1 MGAPLPAHD
10 GGSAGSAGRGADAG
24 AAGAGHE
31 PAVDAGRGDAG
42 HAGGERPDA
51 GRSDA
56 GQGMPAT
63 RDAGQATDA
72 GHATDAG
79 RATDAGQAA
88 DAGQATDAGPA
99 PPPALCRM
107 AMTCNKTI
115 PNDPKITCTFSLAD
129 GARVT
134 EFDDHIGVELH
145 GRSSLTFP
153 KKNYSIELRDATG
166 ATKAT
171 DFMGM
176 GKESDWIL
184 DGMWADRSLMRNALV
199 FDAFRELGGLHYA
212 AKGRWCT
219 LDLNGKPQGIYRVE
233 EKIKR
238 DDDRVV
244 LTADDGT
251 GQSFIIKQDS
261 GGSVTLSIG
270 EEDHWELVYPNQDK
284 ATSAQLAG
292 VQAWL
297 DALGKALDNPTDPQV
312 GLLTL
317 LDRDAAVD
325 WILFEEMMKNIDA
338 YNLSVTFSRD
348 AGGLARLIPWDF
360 DLSLGQPTV
369 SGDTSVPAND
379 QPGGWIIH
387 HTSLSNALG
396 AVPDIV
402 QRLGPR
408 WRELRAGP
416 LSDAALQARL
426 DGYQVTLTAD
436 ALAQN
441 FTIWPLAQINYTQ
454 TWAPY
459 SLYPVSSY
467 ADEVSKLRAFLTAR
481 LAWIDAHVDAY
492 PN

>member
-10 GGSAGSAGRGADAG
+10 GGSGGSAGRGADAG

-31 PAVDAGRGDAG
+31 PAVDAGRGDAE

-129 GARVT
+129 GAGVT

-244 LTADDGT
+244 LTPP
-251 GQSFIIKQDS
+251 S
-261 GGSVTLSIG
+261 
-270 EEDHWELVYPNQDK
+270 
-284 ATSAQLAG
+284 
-292 VQAWL
+292 
-297 DALGKALDNPTDPQV
+297 
-312 GLLTL
+312 
-317 LDRDAAVD
+317 
-325 WILFEEMMKNIDA
+325 
-338 YNLSVTFSRD
+338 
-348 AGGLARLIPWDF
+348 
-360 DLSLGQPTV
+360 
-369 SGDTSVPAND
+369 PA
-379 QPGGWIIH
+379 
-387 HTSLSNALG
+387 
-396 AVPDIV
+396 
-402 QRLGPR
+402 
-408 WRELRAGP
+408 
-416 LSDAALQARL
+416 
-426 DGYQVTLTAD
+426 
-436 ALAQN
+436 
-441 FTIWPLAQINYTQ
+441 
-454 TWAPY
+454 
-459 SLYPVSSY
+459 
-467 ADEVSKLRAFLTAR
+467 
-481 LAWIDAHVDAY
+481 
-492 PN
+492 